1 MKRFITNKVLSG
13 VLLGAVAFGTPAVTA
28 AQDKPIEW
36 RYYTAHTADREVF
49 KLETDWADMINEAT
63 DGRLKVTVYPG
74 GALGFKESDMLGALK
89 NGLVESS
96 YVYAGYYGR
105 SQPVFP
111 LVLPQMVFNTRE
123 EFLSLLPTV
132 YDAYK
137 DLYADWDVKVA
148 SMWPTSSC
156 HIAIIAKEKF
166 NTLEA
171 LEGKRVRVWEA
182 QQVNSLRAVDV
193 VGTVIPQNDIY
204 LAFKT
209 GMVDA
214 IVHYPESLKTLS
226 LAEDAN
232 YLSLLQPVPVV
243 QGIGISERAFNALPA
258 DLQEIV
264 QKVSDEHSNKWAAD
278 SSEDCKEEQQH
289 LQWAAENGV
298 EQLDDFS
305 DADRT
310 RLSEAA
316 IQVWRARAAQV
327 GGEAE
332 EMQQRIENALMEVRN
347 G

>member
-1 MKRFITNKVLSG
+1 MKRFMKRNVISGFFLGVMALSAPA
-13 VLLGAVAFGTPAVTA
+13 LAF
-28 AQDKPIEW
+28 AQEKPIEW

-49 KLETDWADMINEAT
+49 KLETDWANMINEAT
-63 DGRLKVTVYPG
+63 DGRLKVVVYPG

-105 SQPVFP
+105 SQPVLP
-111 LVLPQMVFNTRE
+111 LVLPQMVFNTRD

-132 YDAYK
+132 YEAYE

-156 HIAIIAKEKF
+156 HITVIAKEEF
-166 NTLEA
+166 NTLDS
-171 LEGKRVRVWEA
+171 LKGKRVRVWEA

-193 VGTVIPQNDIY
+193 VGTVVPQNDIY

-209 GMVDA
+209 GMIDA
-214 IVHYPESLKTLS
+214 IVHYPEALRTLS
-226 LAEDAN
+226 LAEDAK
-232 YLSLLQPVPVV
+232 YFSLLQPVPVV

-264 QKVSDEHSNKWAAD
+264 QSVSDEHRSKWAAD
-278 SSEDCKEEQQH
+278 SKTDCKEEQQH
-289 LQWAAENGV
+289 LEWAAENGV
-298 EQLDDFS
+298 ERSPDFS
-305 DADRT
+305 ESDRNK
-310 RLSEAA
+310 LSEAA
-316 IQVWRARAAQV
+316 IEVWRARAEQV

-332 EMQQRIENALMEVRN
+332 EIQKRIEDALMKLRN